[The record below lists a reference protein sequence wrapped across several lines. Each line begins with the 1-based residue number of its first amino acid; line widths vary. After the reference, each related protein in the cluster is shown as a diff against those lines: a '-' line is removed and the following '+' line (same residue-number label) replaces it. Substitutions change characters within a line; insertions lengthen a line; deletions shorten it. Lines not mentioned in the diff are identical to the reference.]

1 MCQPATSVLLSAR
14 TERFRPVRALK
25 DQSAYIMTPRHNFA
39 FTLIYW
45 LRGTVGEASECLSGS
60 STFGLES
67 RTREGKT
74 KQRNLLSASLSS
86 SIAVGGV
93 LLFLFFVFCIDQEEN
108 CECAKGT
115 SVNSQFSK
123 TNNSWHLF
131 FYKNKR
137 SWMLFFCAR
146 IFKINDIPAWLDFSV
161 MLIYLFWLSEV
172 LNVKMRN
179 AVLRLLSVKRSS
191 CVAAVAE
198 SKLLPGDSACD

>member
-45 LRGTVGEASECLSGS
+45 LRGTVGEASGCLSGS

-74 KQRNLLSASLSS
+74 KQHYLLSASLSS
-86 SIAVGGV
+86 SVAVGGV
-93 LLFLFFVFCIDQEEN
+93 LLFLFFVVCSDQEEN
-108 CECAKGT
+108 CECAEGT
-115 SVNSQFSK
+115 SVNSHFSK
-123 TNNSWHLF
+123 TNNSWYLF
-131 FYKNKR
+131 FTRIKEPGCYFSV
-137 SWMLFFCAR
+137 SW
-146 IFKINDIPAWLDFSV
+146 IFKRNEILAGLDFSA
-161 MLIYLFWLSEV
+161 MFIYLFWLSEV

-198 SKLLPGDSACD
+198 SKLLPGDFARD